1 MIFRGII
8 RIVLAPVMIV
18 LKLLEWGCRLAQM
31 MSGWIF
37 RLLGI
42 IMLLT
47 AFGCWGFQLEEA
59 TEISRMIVA
68 GIVVFLL
75 PMVGDVIIAGVMLAE
90 MAVKRVASLQVPL
103 WTKHRISPFP
113 VREWAKA
120 GLSDWTFY
128 WTARCF

>member
-8 RIVLAPVMIV
+8 RIVLASVMIV
-18 LKLLEWGCRLAQM
+18 LKLLEWGCSLAQM

-90 MAVKRVASLQVPL
+90 MAVKRVASL
-103 WTKHRISPFP
+103 
-113 VREWAKA
+113 
-120 GLSDWTFY
+120 
-128 WTARCF
+128 

>member
-1 MIFRGII
+1 MRVMKMIFRGII
-8 RIVLAPVMIV
+8 RIVSVPVLIV
-18 LKLLEWGCRLAQM
+18 LKLVELACSLAQM

-59 TEISRMIVA
+59 PEISRMIVA

-75 PMVGDVIIAGVMLAE
+75 PMAGDVIIAGVMLAE
-90 MAVKRVASLQVPL
+90 MVVKRVASL
-103 WTKHRISPFP
+103 
-113 VREWAKA
+113 
-120 GLSDWTFY
+120 
-128 WTARCF
+128 